1 MRVRVPRLVIAG
13 TASDVGKTTV
23 ATGLM
28 AALTAQGY
36 RVAPFKVGP
45 DYIDP
50 SYHHAATGQPS
61 RNLDTWMVS
70 PPTVAYLFA
79 RAAAQADIA
88 IIEGVMGLYD
98 GFSGQSEAG
107 STAEVAKLLS
117 TPVVLIMDVA
127 CLARSAGAV
136 ALGYRDF
143 DPDLQLAGI
152 VLNNVGSKQHAFW
165 VREAIE
171 SVGIPVLGYLHR
183 DSALHLPHRHLGLIP
198 TAERD
203 TASHGSEL
211 SQALHAIRKQVQEGI
226 DLERL
231 IELARSAPPLEVE
244 DPGLFP
250 AERPSVLVR
259 IAVARDEAF
268 SFYYEDNLD
277 LLRAHGAELVAFSP
291 LHDSHLPEGSQ
302 GVYLGGGFPEM
313 YAAGLAANRAMHQA
327 IRRAGQQGLPIYAEC
342 GGLMYLTAS
351 ITDLE
356 GRTHPM
362 VGLVPGRIVTEGQR
376 LKLSYVVIRA
386 QQDSILAGKGQELR
400 GHEFHLSDWVDLP
413 PDMPRAY
420 VVQPY
425 GSSSQPRPEGYCWRN
440 ILASYVHLHFA
451 TAPGLAP
458 RFVAACRASPT
469 RRTLSDAPIH
479 YLCTRHL
486 HKPNL

>member
-1 MRVRVPRLVIAG
+1 MGEMRVRVPRLVIAG
-13 TASDVGKTTV
+13 TASGVGKTTI

-50 SYHHAATGQPS
+50 SYHHVATGHPS

-70 PPTVAYLFA
+70 PPTVAHLFA
-79 RAAAQADIA
+79 RAAAQADLA

-107 STAEVAKLLS
+107 STAEVAKLLGA
-117 TPVVLIMDVA
+117 PVVLVMDVA
-127 CLARSAGAV
+127 SLARSAGAM

-143 DPDLQLAGI
+143 DPDLRLAGI
-152 VLNNVGSKQHAFW
+152 VLNNVGSDKHALW

-198 TAERD
+198 TAERGAVSSD
-203 TASHGSEL
+203 SEL
-211 SQALHAIRKQVQEGI
+211 GQALRAIRERIKEGI
-226 DLERL
+226 DLDRL
-231 IELARSAPPLEVE
+231 IELGCSAPPLGAD

-250 AERPSVLVR
+250 TEAPSVSVR
-259 IAVARDEAF
+259 IAVAHDEAF

-291 LHDSHLPEGSQ
+291 LHDSQLPDGSQ
-302 GVYLGGGFPEM
+302 GIYLGGGFPEM
-313 YAAGLAANRAMHQA
+313 YAKGLAANRAMHEA
-327 IRRAGQQGLPIYAEC
+327 IRQASQQGLPIYAEC
-342 GGLMYLTAS
+342 GGLMYLTES
-351 ITDLE
+351 ISDLE
-356 GRTHPM
+356 RRTHPM
-362 VGLVPGRIVTEGQR
+362 VGLVPGRIITEGQR
-376 LKLSYVVIRA
+376 LKLSYAVIQVQR
-386 QQDSILAGKGQELR
+386 DNILAHKGQELR
-400 GHEFHLSDWVDLP
+400 GHEFHLSEWVGLR

-425 GSSSQPRPEGYCWRN
+425 GSGLSPRPEGYCKDN
-440 ILASYVHLHFA
+440 ILASYIHLHFA
-451 TAPGLAP
+451 TAPDLALN
-458 RFVAACRASPT
+458 FVTACRA
-469 RRTLSDAPIH
+469 A
-479 YLCTRHL
+479 
-486 HKPNL
+486 

>member
-1 MRVRVPRLVIAG
+1 MRVQIPRLVIAG
-13 TASDVGKTTV
+13 TASGVGKTTI

-79 RAAAQADIA
+79 RAAAQADLA

-98 GFSGQSEAG
+98 GFSGWSEAG
-107 STAEVAKLLS
+107 STAEVAKLLGA
-117 TPVVLIMDVA
+117 PVVLVVDVA
-127 CLARSAGAV
+127 SLARSAGAM

-143 DPDLQLAGI
+143 DPDLRLAGI
-152 VLNNVGSKQHAFW
+152 VLNNVGSDQHALW

-171 SVGIPVLGYLHR
+171 SVGVPVLGDLHR
-183 DSALHLPHRHLGLIP
+183 DGALHLPHRHLGLVP
-198 TAERD
+198 TAER
-203 TASHGSEL
+203 GL
-211 SQALHAIRKQVQEGI
+211 GQALRAIRERIKEGI

-231 IELARSAPPLEVE
+231 IELARSAPPLGT
-244 DPGLFP
+244 DNPGLFP
-250 AERPSVLVR
+250 TETPSASVR

-291 LHDSHLPEGSQ
+291 LHDGQLPEGSQ
-302 GVYLGGGFPEM
+302 GIYLGGGFPEM
-313 YAAGLAANRAMHQA
+313 YAEGLAANRAMHEA
-327 IRRAGQQGLPIYAEC
+327 IRQASQQGLPIYAEC
-342 GGLMYLTAS
+342 GGLMYLTKS
-351 ITDLE
+351 IADLE
-356 GRTHPM
+356 GRIHPM
-362 VGLVPGRIVTEGQR
+362 AGLLPGRIVTEGQR
-376 LKLSYVVIRA
+376 LKLSYVVIQTQR
-386 QQDSILAGKGQELR
+386 DSILARKDQELR

-425 GSSSQPRPEGYCWRN
+425 GSESHPRPEGYCRHN
-440 ILASYVHLHFA
+440 ILASYIHLHFA
-451 TAPGLAP
+451 TAPHLALN
-458 RFVAACRASPT
+458 FVTACRAAGESQPY
-469 RRTLSDAPIH
+469 DG
-479 YLCTRHL
+479 
-486 HKPNL
+486 

>member
-1 MRVRVPRLVIAG
+1 VRVQVPRLVIAG
-13 TASDVGKTTV
+13 TTSGVGKTTI

-28 AALTAQGY
+28 ATLTAQGY

-70 PPTVAYLFA
+70 PPTVAYLFV

-107 STAEVAKLLS
+107 STAEVAKLLDA
-117 TPVVLIMDVA
+117 PVVLVMDVA
-127 CLARSAGAV
+127 SLARSAGAM

-143 DPDLQLAGI
+143 DPDLRLAGI
-152 VLNNVGSKQHAFW
+152 VLNNVGSDKHALW

-171 SVGIPVLGYLHR
+171 SVGVPVLGCLHR
-183 DSALHLPHRHLGLIP
+183 DGALHLPHRHLGLIP
-198 TAERD
+198 TAERG
-203 TASHGSEL
+203 TASSDSEL
-211 SQALHAIRKQVQEGI
+211 GQALRVIRERIKAGI
-226 DLERL
+226 DLDCL
-231 IELARSAPPLEVE
+231 IGLARFAPPLEAD

-250 AERPSVLVR
+250 TETPSVSVR
-259 IAVARDEAF
+259 IAVAHDEAF

-277 LLRAHGAELVAFSP
+277 LLRAHGAELAAFSP
-291 LHDSHLPEGSQ
+291 LHDSQLPEGSQ

-313 YAAGLAANRAMHQA
+313 YAEGLAANRAMHEAVRQA
-327 IRRAGQQGLPIYAEC
+327 SQQGLPIYAEC
-342 GGLMYLTAS
+342 GGLMYLTES

-356 GRTHPM
+356 GRIHSM

-376 LKLSYVVIRA
+376 LKLSYVVIQA
-386 QQDSILAGKGQELR
+386 QRDSILARKDQELR

-425 GSSSQPRPEGYCWRN
+425 GSGSHPRPEGYYRHN
-440 ILASYVHLHFA
+440 ILASYIHLHFA
-451 TAPGLAP
+451 TAPHLAP
-458 RFVAACRASPT
+458 NFVAACRA
-469 RRTLSDAPIH
+469 A
-479 YLCTRHL
+479 
-486 HKPNL
+486 

>member
-1 MRVRVPRLVIAG
+1 MRVWVPRLVIAG
-13 TASDVGKTTV
+13 TASGVGKTTV

-28 AALTAQGY
+28 AALAERGY

-50 SYHHAATGQPS
+50 SYHRVATGQPS

-70 PPTVAYLFA
+70 SPVVAYLFA
-79 RAAAQADIA
+79 RAAAQADMA
-88 IIEGVMGLYD
+88 LIEGVMGLYD
-98 GFSGQSEAG
+98 GFSGRSEAG
-107 STAEVAKLLS
+107 STAEVAKLLGA
-117 TPVVLIMDVA
+117 PVVLVMDVA
-127 CLARSAGAV
+127 SLARSGGAV

-143 DPDLQLAGI
+143 DPDLRLAGI
-152 VLNNVGSKQHAFW
+152 VLNNVGSKQHALW

-171 SVGIPVLGYLHR
+171 SVGVPVLGHLHR

-203 TASHGSEL
+203 TAPDSPEL
-211 SQALHAIRKQVQEGI
+211 DRALHAIKERIQKGL
-226 DLERL
+226 DLEGL
-231 IELARSAPPLEVE
+231 IKLARSAPPLEVE

-250 AERPSVLVR
+250 TGVSSVPVR

-291 LHDSHLPEGSQ
+291 LHDSRLPEGSR

-327 IRRAGQQGLPIYAEC
+327 IRQAYQQGLPIYAEC
-342 GGLMYLTAS
+342 GGLMYLTES

-356 GRTHPM
+356 GQTHPM
-362 VGLVPGRIVTEGQR
+362 VGLVPGRIVTEGQQ
-376 LKLSYVVIRA
+376 LKLSYVVIQA
-386 QQDSILAGKGQELR
+386 QRDSILAGKGQELR

-413 PDMPRAY
+413 PDLPRAY
-420 VVQPY
+420 VVQHY
-425 GSSSQPRPEGYCWRN
+425 GGSLHPRPEGYCRGN
-440 ILASYVHLHFA
+440 ILASYIHLHFA
-451 TAPGLAP
+451 TAPELAP
-458 RFVAACRASPT
+458 NFVAACRAAGESQHHV
-469 RRTLSDAPIH
+469 RR
-479 YLCTRHL
+479 
-486 HKPNL
+486 

>member
-1 MRVRVPRLVIAG
+1 MRVQVPRLVIAG
-13 TASDVGKTTV
+13 TASGVGKTTI

-61 RNLDTWMVS
+61 RNLDTWMVF
-70 PPTVAYLFA
+70 PPTVAYLFV

-98 GFSGQSEAG
+98 GFSGRSEAG
-107 STAEVAKLLS
+107 STAEVAKLLGA
-117 TPVVLIMDVA
+117 PVVLIMDVA
-127 CLARSAGAV
+127 CLARSAGAM
-136 ALGYRDF
+136 ALGYREF
-143 DPDLQLAGI
+143 DADLRLAGI
-152 VLNNVGSKQHAFW
+152 VLNNVGSDKHALW

-171 SVGIPVLGYLHR
+171 SVGVPVLGYLHR
-183 DSALHLPHRHLGLIP
+183 DDALHLPHRHLGLIP
-198 TAERD
+198 TAERG
-203 TASHGSEL
+203 TASSDSEL
-211 SQALHAIRKQVQEGI
+211 GHALRAIRERIMEGI
-226 DLERL
+226 DLDRL
-231 IELARSAPPLEVE
+231 IELARSAPSLEAA

-250 AERPSVLVR
+250 TETPSISVR

-291 LHDSHLPEGSQ
+291 LHGSQLPESSQ

-313 YAAGLAANRAMHQA
+313 YAEGLAANRAMHEA
-327 IRRAGQQGLPIYAEC
+327 IRQASQQGLPIYAEC
-342 GGLMYLTAS
+342 GGLMYLTES

-356 GRTHPM
+356 GRIHPM
-362 VGLVPGRIVTEGQR
+362 VGLVPGRIFTEGQR
-376 LKLSYVVIRA
+376 LKLSYVVIQA
-386 QQDSILAGKGQELR
+386 QRDSILACKDQELR

-425 GSSSQPRPEGYCWRN
+425 GSGSHPRPEGYSQRN
-440 ILASYVHLHFA
+440 ILASYIHLHFA
-451 TAPGLAP
+451 TTPHLATN
-458 RFVAACRASPT
+458 FVAACRAAGVTHP
-469 RRTLSDAPIH
+469 
-479 YLCTRHL
+479 
-486 HKPNL
+486 